1 MKRSTGG
8 YTPPSPSL
16 ASRQVAQAS
25 KGHFTG
31 HVIVHDGD
39 QKRILEVESHLEML
53 WAVFLLSLPQVATI
67 IEQAPFD
74 WVDCEGQIRTK
85 YFDFLVILRNGLRLA
100 CEVKPSV
107 RLKSGRVLRELRQIA
122 AQIDLAAA
130 DKERPAFADEVR
142 LLTEEGLDPISIY
155 NAEMFMGMR
164 DPDPVAD
171 EAALL
176 AVRELRGSAT
186 MAQLTMLIGQGA
198 RGFRALVRLIMKQV
212 LRLDGHSRITP
223 ETRVSLQEDI

>member
-1 MKRSTGG
+1 MKCSPSG
-8 YTPPSPSL
+8 YTPPSRSL

-31 HVIVHDGD
+31 HLIVDDGD
-39 QKRILEVESHLEML
+39 QGRILEVESHLEML
-53 WAVFLLSLPQVATI
+53 WAVYLLSRPEVATI
-67 IEQAPFD
+67 IEQAPFVWAD
-74 WVDCEGQIRTK
+74 DEGKVRTK
-85 YFDFLVILRNGLRLA
+85 YFDFLVIFRNGRRLA

-107 RLKSGRVLRELRQIA
+107 RLKSGRILRELRQIA
-122 AQIDLAAA
+122 AQIDPVAA
-130 DKERPAFADEVR
+130 DAERPPFADEVR

-176 AVRELRGSAT
+176 AVRELCGSAT
-186 MAQLTMLIGQGA
+186 MADLTQLIGQGA

-212 LRLDGHSRITP
+212 LRIDDHSRITP
-223 ETRVSLQEDI
+223 KTRVSLKEDI

>member
-1 MKRSTGG
+1 MKNSSSG

-53 WAVFLLSLPQVATI
+53 WVVYLLSLPAVDTI
-67 IEQAPFD
+67 IEQAPFV
-74 WVDCEGQIRTK
+74 WVDDEGQIRTK
-85 YFDFLVILRNGLRLA
+85 YFDFLVILRSGRRLA

-122 AQIDLAAA
+122 AQMCRQPQNE
-130 DKERPAFADEVR
+130 KRPLFADEVR
-142 LLTEEGLDPISIY
+142 LLTEEDLDPISIY

-164 DPDPVAD
+164 DPDPVVD

-186 MAQLTMLIGQGA
+186 MADLTQLVGQGA

-212 LRLDGHSRITP
+212 LCIDGHSRITP
-223 ETRVSLQEDI
+223 KTRVSLKEDI